1 MPMTN
6 DRFFDIVGAVLQRC
20 LEVLNEKGRDYAGE
34 DNRLRN
40 FEEDAAALNLPT
52 WKVLQVWAQ
61 KHEKAIR
68 VFRETGKVNSE
79 APEMRYVD
87 RINYLLLDLADAIA
101 NGYEPREVWL
111 WEAFKQMK
119 AATPSNV
126 VVFGPVGGE
135 LPDDAA

>member
-1 MPMTN
+1 MPMPN
-6 DRFFDIVGAVLQRC
+6 DRFFDIVGAVFQRC
-20 LEVLNEKGRDYAGE
+20 LEVLNEKGPDYAGE

-101 NGYEPREVWL
+101 NGYEPREAWL
-111 WEAFKQMK
+111 TVASRPSLDV
-119 AATPSNV
+119 TPTTKLTIIGDN
-126 VVFGPVGGE
+126 
-135 LPDDAA
+135 DDQDYA

>member
-6 DRFFDIVGAVLQRC
+6 DRFFDIVGAVFQHC
-20 LEVLNEKGRDYAGE
+20 LEVLTEKGRDYAGE

-61 KHEKAIR
+61 KHEKAIK
-68 VFRETGKVNSE
+68 VFRETGTVNSE

-101 NGYEPREVWL
+101 NGYEPREEWL
-111 WEAFKQMK
+111 RDAQQ
-119 AATPSNV
+119 PSAIPRNIL
-126 VVFGPVGGE
+126 VFGPVGGE
-135 LPDDAA
+135 LPDDA